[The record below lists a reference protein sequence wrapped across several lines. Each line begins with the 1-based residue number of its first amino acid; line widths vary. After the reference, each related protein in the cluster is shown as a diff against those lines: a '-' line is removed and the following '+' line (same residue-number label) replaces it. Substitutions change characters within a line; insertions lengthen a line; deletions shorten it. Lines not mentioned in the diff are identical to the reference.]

1 MSHQITLDNHNFVL
15 IHRTNKKIKRISLAL
30 ENKNEIIIKTP
41 LKFPSHRLKEIA
53 YEYKD
58 WILRSIAKVPSKNS
72 FDFVSGGVVP
82 FLGEN
87 YPMDLVVNEKMS
99 NVRFRLIN
107 QNEQQSFIVEYNEN
121 CCQYEDFI
129 DGLKRFY
136 KFQAQKIIDPIF
148 DEWTYK
154 TQFFP
159 NNIGYRYAKGR
170 WGSCSSVNNISINYK
185 LLQFEKKAIEYV
197 VLHELCHIQEK
208 NHSKRFWDLVSFYMP
223 DYKNVEKTLKSKLF

>member
-1 MSHQITLDNHNFVL
+1 MSHQITLDNHTFEL

-41 LKFPSHRLKEIA
+41 LKFPSHKIKEIA

-58 WILRSIAKVPSKNS
+58 WILRSIAKVPAKNS

-82 FLGEN
+82 FLGVN
-87 YPMDLVVNEKMS
+87 YPMQLVINENMK
-99 NVRFRLIN
+99 NVRFTFN
-107 QNEQQSFIVEYNEN
+107 DEVFTVEYNEN
-121 CCQYEDFI
+121 CSAYENFI
-129 DGLKRFY
+129 EGLKLFY
-136 KFQAQKIIDPIF
+136 KFNAQKIIDPMF

-159 NNIGYRYAKGR
+159 NEIGYRYAKGR
-170 WGSCSSVNNISINYK
+170 WGSCSGVNNISINYK
-185 LLQFEKKAIEYV
+185 LLQFDKKAIEYV

-208 NHSKRFWDLVSFYMP
+208 NHSKKFWDLVSFYMP
-223 DYKNVEKTLKSKLF
+223 DYKQVEITLKSKLF